1 LGRARRQLPLTMI
14 INPPA
19 DSTVMKDEIFG
30 PVLPIIG
37 YDTDHTAINFVNSR
51 STPLAL
57 YLMSNR
63 KHRQQRWL
71 TRVASGSAVV
81 NDLMVGYLQ
90 NDLPFGGRGGSG
102 YGAYHGREGF
112 DAMSH
117 LRPVLYQRAI
127 FGRTGGQMLYPPYGR
142 VAALLLNL
150 MRRI

>member
-1 LGRARRQLPLTMI
+1 M
-14 INPPA
+14 
-19 DSTVMKDEIFG
+19 
-30 PVLPIIG
+30 LPIIG
-37 YDTDHTAINFVNSR
+37 YDSDRAAEDFVNSR

-57 YLMSNR
+57 YVLSTLKQR
-63 KHRQQRWL
+63 QKHWL

-81 NDLMVGYLQ
+81 NDMMVGYLQ

-117 LRPVLYQRAI
+117 LRPVMYQRAI
-127 FGRTGGQMLYPPYGR
+127 FGRTGGQMLYPPYGN
-142 VAALLLNL
+142 VADLLLKL